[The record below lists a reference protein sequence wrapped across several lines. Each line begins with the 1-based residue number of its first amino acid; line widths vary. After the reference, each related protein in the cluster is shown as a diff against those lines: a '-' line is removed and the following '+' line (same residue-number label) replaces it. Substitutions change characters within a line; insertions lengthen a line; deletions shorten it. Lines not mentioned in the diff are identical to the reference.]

1 MDAELEFAIQSSTTG
16 KELFEQVRIMSLFLG
31 KKLLRFQMCFVLNL
45 LLNFFCCLISYL
57 MFSEIFVFNFVR
69 FKT

>member
-31 KKLLRFQMCFVLNL
+31 KKLLRFQMYFVLNL